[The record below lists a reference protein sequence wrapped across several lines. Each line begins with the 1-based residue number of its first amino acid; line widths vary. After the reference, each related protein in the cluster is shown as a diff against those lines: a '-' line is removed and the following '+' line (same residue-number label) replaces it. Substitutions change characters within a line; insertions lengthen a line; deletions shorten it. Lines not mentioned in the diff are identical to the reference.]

1 MRRRSRPPV
10 TGSLPLLTCSTRA
23 QRKSGERGG
32 RRGGKVPPGAGRSAA
47 GRWPPPPEKEEAGGR
62 RLTSAAAGGSVCWI
76 WGSLGKDECCVVY
89 FRRGTEKNCVGEES
103 SPGVDRDERGFP
115 NIAQCRAFTLDF
127 GSDPV
132 LADGLGV

>member
-62 RLTSAAAGGSVCWI
+62 RLTSAAAGGSVGWI

-103 SPGVDRDERGFP
+103 SPVWIDWNEEDRWWGDEE
-115 NIAQCRAFTLDF
+115 
-127 GSDPV
+127 
-132 LADGLGV
+132 